1 MDFIEK
7 MNEMFDWNRYTDDGR
22 VVIDYAE
29 NCKVVVVKVLDKVE
43 TINVSD
49 LTEYG
54 AMFAIMDKVKEMY
67 DEDPVSNMTLIQEM
81 STEMYE

>member
-1 MDFIEK
+1 MKGDMIMDFIK
-7 MNEMFDWNRYTDDGR
+7 RMNEMFDWNPYTDYGR

-29 NCKVVVVKVLDKVE
+29 NCKVVVVKVLDKIE

-54 AMFAIMDKVKEMY
+54 VMFAIMDKVKEMY
-67 DEDPVSNMTLIQEM
+67 DER
-81 STEMYE
+81 